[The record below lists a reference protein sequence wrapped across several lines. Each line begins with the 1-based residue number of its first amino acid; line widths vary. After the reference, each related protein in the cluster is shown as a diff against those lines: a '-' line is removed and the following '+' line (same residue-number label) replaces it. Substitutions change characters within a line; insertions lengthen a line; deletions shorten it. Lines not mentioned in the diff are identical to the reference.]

1 MSVLSVEELISNLK
15 YSKESPLRIYLGAAA
30 GVGKTYRMLQDGNL
44 FRSRGVD
51 VVIGYLEPHDRPETA
66 AQVKTLPQIPH
77 KKVAYKGV
85 TVEEMD
91 LEAILARKPQLVL
104 VDELAHSNAPGS
116 KNAKRW
122 QDVENLLGAG
132 IAVFSTV
139 NVQHIESV
147 SDIVEK
153 SSGVSVQERVP
164 DAFFRLAKE
173 MMIVDVSVDEL
184 LGRLKDGK
192 IYAADKVER
201 ALQSFFTRGNLSTLR
216 ELALRELADD
226 VEQKG
231 KEDRERDTRAGLQ
244 SSVKILLAL
253 SGNPDAKRLL
263 RMAARLAGRRNAKWF
278 AVAVRASDAVPTNP
292 GAQNALDENM
302 RFARELG
309 AQVVELKGRRVA
321 DALIEFAA
329 AEGATEIIIG
339 TSARGW
345 WDRLWR
351 GSIAEQLMTKAP
363 HLALHV
369 MPIGHESEEPKHA
382 AKDAA
387 PGTYLL
393 SGYLPASLILPGLRN
408 VAKLDQ
414 AIAMLI
420 DQLVQS
426 NPDLRGKRQ
435 TLLEA
440 VLQRERLDSTFLET
454 GIAIPHAASVED
466 ITDVQ
471 AVLGLFPDGIA
482 SGRDGQKAYLVLL
495 FLSPLVGRSLHM
507 KFLQR
512 IARVFGDATTVRE
525 LAASKTGDEAHE
537 RLHAIEQHLR

>member
-44 FRSRGVD
+44 LLARGVD

-66 AQVKTLPQIPH
+66 AQVKALPAIAR
-77 KKVAYKGV
+77 KKIDYKGV

-122 QDVENLLGAG
+122 QDVENMLGAG

-153 SSGVSVQERVP
+153 SSGISVQERVP

-184 LGRLKDGK
+184 LGRLKEGK

-201 ALQSFFTRGNLSTLR
+201 ALRSFFTRGNLSTLR

-253 SGNPDAKRLL
+253 SGNPEAKRLL
-263 RMAARLAGRRNAKWF
+263 RMGSRLAGRRNAKWF
-278 AVAVRASDAVPTNP
+278 AVAVKAPDAMPTNP
-292 GAQNALDENM
+292 ELQHALEENM
-302 RFARELG
+302 RFAKELG
-309 AQVVELKGRRVA
+309 AQVVELRGRRVA

-329 AEGATEIIIG
+329 AEGATEVIIG

-351 GSIAEQLMTKAP
+351 GSIADQLMRKAP

-369 MPIGHESEEPKHA
+369 MPLVHEEEAKP

-393 SGYLPASLILPGLRN
+393 SDYLPADNVLPGLRN
-408 VAKLDQ
+408 VAKIEQ
-414 AIAMLI
+414 AITMLI
-420 DQLVQS
+420 DQLAQAK
-426 NPDLRGKRQ
+426 PDLRDKRRA
-435 TLLEA
+435 LVEA

-466 ITDVQ
+466 ITDVH
-471 AVLGLFPDGIA
+471 AVLGLFPDGLA

-525 LAASKTGDEAHE
+525 IASSKTGAEAHE
-537 RLHAIEQHLR
+537 RLRAIESHLR

>member
-44 FRSRGVD
+44 LLSRGVD
-51 VVIGYLEPHDRPETA
+51 VVVGYLEPHDRPETA
-66 AQVKTLPQIPH
+66 AQLKALPEIPR
-77 KKVAYKGV
+77 KKIAYKGV

-104 VDELAHSNAPGS
+104 VDELAHTNAPGS
-116 KNAKRW
+116 TNAKRW
-122 QDVENLLGAG
+122 QDVENMLGAG

-147 SDIVEK
+147 SDVVEK

-173 MMIVDVSVDEL
+173 MIIVDVSVDEL
-184 LGRLKDGK
+184 LGRLKEGK

-201 ALQSFFTRGNLSTLR
+201 ALRSFFTRGNLSTLR

-231 KEDRERDTRAGLQ
+231 KEDRERDTAAGLQ

-253 SGNPDAKRLL
+253 SGSPDAKRLL
-263 RMAARLAGRRNAKWF
+263 RMGARLAGRRNAKWF
-278 AVAVRASDAVPTNP
+278 AVSVKAPDAVPP
-292 GAQNALDENM
+292 HPSQKEALEENI
-302 RFARELG
+302 RFAKELG
-309 AQVVELKGRRVA
+309 AQVVELKGARVA
-321 DALIEFAA
+321 DVLIDFAA
-329 AEGATEIIIG
+329 QEGATEIIIG
-339 TSARGW
+339 SSARGW
-345 WDRLWR
+345 WDRFWR
-351 GSIAEQLMTKAP
+351 GSIAEQLLHKAP
-363 HLALHV
+363 QLALHV
-369 MPIGHESEEPKHA
+369 MPVGHEAEESKP
-382 AKDAA
+382 AKDAPPA
-387 PGTYLL
+387 AYLL
-393 SGYLPASLILPGLRN
+393 SNYLPEAHILPGLRGLS
-408 VAKLDQ
+408 KIEQ
-414 AIAMLI
+414 AITVLI
-420 DQLVQS
+420 DHLVQVT
-426 NPDLRGKRQ
+426 PDLKSKRRA
-435 TLLEA
+435 LLEA

-466 ITDVQ
+466 ITDVH
-471 AVLGLFPDGIA
+471 AVLGLFPEGIP
-482 SGRDGQKAYLVLL
+482 GRSDKKAHVVLL

-512 IARVFGDATTVRE
+512 IARVFGDSTTVRE
-525 LAASKTGDEAHE
+525 IAASKTAEEAHE
-537 RLHAIEQHLR
+537 RLRAIESHLR

>member
-44 FRSRGVD
+44 LLSRGVD

-77 KKVAYKGV
+77 KKVSYKGV

-122 QDVENLLGAG
+122 QDVENMLGAG

-153 SSGVSVQERVP
+153 SSGVTVQERVP

-201 ALQSFFTRGNLSTLR
+201 ALRSFFTRGNLSTLR

-244 SSVKILLAL
+244 STVKILLAL
-253 SGNPDAKRLL
+253 SGNPEAKRLL
-263 RMAARLAGRRNAKWF
+263 RMASRLAGRRNAKWF
-278 AVAVRASDAVPTNP
+278 AVAVKAPDAVPANP
-292 GAQNALDENM
+292 GLQHALDENM
-302 RFARELG
+302 RFA
-309 AQVVELKGRRVA
+309 
-321 DALIEFAA
+321 
-329 AEGATEIIIG
+329 
-339 TSARGW
+339 
-345 WDRLWR
+345 
-351 GSIAEQLMTKAP
+351 
-363 HLALHV
+363 
-369 MPIGHESEEPKHA
+369 
-382 AKDAA
+382 
-387 PGTYLL
+387 
-393 SGYLPASLILPGLRN
+393 
-408 VAKLDQ
+408 
-414 AIAMLI
+414 
-420 DQLVQS
+420 
-426 NPDLRGKRQ
+426 
-435 TLLEA
+435 
-440 VLQRERLDSTFLET
+440 
-454 GIAIPHAASVED
+454 
-466 ITDVQ
+466 
-471 AVLGLFPDGIA
+471 
-482 SGRDGQKAYLVLL
+482 
-495 FLSPLVGRSLHM
+495 
-507 KFLQR
+507 
-512 IARVFGDATTVRE
+512 
-525 LAASKTGDEAHE
+525 
-537 RLHAIEQHLR
+537 

>member
-44 FRSRGVD
+44 LLARGVD
-51 VVIGYLEPHDRPETA
+51 VVIGYLEPHDRAETA
-66 AQVKTLPQIPH
+66 AQVRALPEIPR
-77 KKVAYKGV
+77 KKIVYKGV
-85 TVEEMD
+85 TVEDMD
-91 LEAILARKPQLVL
+91 VEALLARKPQLVL
-104 VDELAHSNAPGS
+104 VDELAHTNPPGS
-116 KNAKRW
+116 KNAKRH
-122 QDVENLLGAG
+122 QDVEELLAAG

-147 SDIVEK
+147 SDVVEK
-153 SSGVSVQERVP
+153 ATGVTVQERVP

-173 MMIVDVSVDEL
+173 MMIVDVSVEEL
-184 LGRLKDGK
+184 LSRLKDGK
-192 IYAADKVER
+192 IYHLDKVDR
-201 ALQSFFTRGNLSTLR
+201 ALENFFTRGNLSTLR

-244 SSVKILLAL
+244 STSKILLAL

-263 RMAARLAGRRNAKWF
+263 RIGARLAGRRNAKWF
-278 AVAVRASDAVPTNP
+278 AVAVKAPDAVPMSP
-292 GAQNALDENM
+292 GQEEGLQENI
-302 RFARELG
+302 RFAKELG
-309 AQVVELKGRRVA
+309 AQVVELKGKRVA
-321 DALIEFAA
+321 DALIGFAA
-329 AEGATEIIIG
+329 EEGATEIIIG
-339 TSARGW
+339 SSARSW

-351 GSIAEQLMTKAP
+351 GSIAEQLLHKAP

-369 MPIGHESEEPKHA
+369 VPIGHDADEPRSG
-382 AKDAA
+382 KDAPKSA
-387 PGTYLL
+387 LL
-393 SGYLPASLILPGLRN
+393 LTGYLPPERILPGLRSMD
-408 VAKLDQ
+408 KIDQ
-414 AIAMLI
+414 AIAVLI
-420 DQLVQS
+420 DHLPQV
-426 NPDLRGKRQ
+426 NPDLRKKRRA
-435 TLLEA
+435 LLEA

-471 AVLGLFPDGIA
+471 AVLGLFPDGISA
-482 SGRDGQKAYLVLL
+482 GRDGQKAYLVLL

-525 LAASKTGDEAHE
+525 IAASKTSDEAHE
-537 RLHAIEQHLR
+537 RLRAIESHLR